1 MAVSPAQHV
10 VILTLTLLKE
20 LDLRIE
26 SLSNTGYGIARY
38 DNPSSEA
45 NSWVVMV
52 PFTIPGERVTA
63 RVYRNH
69 MNYSEASLI
78 SVLERSKGRVEPRCK
93 LYGLCGGCQYQVS
106 SAVYIDRVLFVMT
119 VYCPPLT
126 WSPYVQHMSIEAQRE
141 WKRQHVFDCLHQIG
155 GLPVEEICVKSAIG
169 TSDVYRYRSKITPHY
184 EGRLDPST
192 GKLSIGFNRARF
204 PMVTDLSS
212 ADTNRIVDVP
222 ECPIATARINE
233 ALPSI
238 RTNATS
244 KVLERTRGGLK
255 VRGATILVREAIE
268 GVVTDFNKQVT
279 QTVGPITF
287 NFIASDFFRK

>member
-1 MAVSPAQHV
+1 MN
-10 VILTLTLLKE
+10 
-20 LDLRIE
+20 LRIE

-69 MNYSEASLI
+69 MNYSEASLV
-78 SVLERSKGRVEPRCK
+78 SVLERSKERVEPRCK
-93 LYGLCGGCQYQVS
+93 LYGLCGGCQYQVG
-106 SAVYIDRVLFVMT
+106 SAVHINCIICCDDLLSSSHLGSHYL
-119 VYCPPLT
+119 
-126 WSPYVQHMSIEAQRE
+126 QHMSIEAQRE
-141 WKRQHVFDCLHQIG
+141 WKRQHVFDCLHRIA
-155 GLPVEEICVKSAIG
+155 GLPAEDICVKSAIG
-169 TSDVYRYRSKITPHY
+169 TSDIYGYRNKITPHY

-204 PMVTDLSS
+204 PMVANLSN

-244 KVLERTRGGLK
+244 KVLERTRDGLK
-255 VRGATILVREAIE
+255 VRGATILLREAIE

-279 QTVGPITF
+279 VAVGSVSF
-287 NFIASDFFRK
+287 SFIALEFFRK